1 MIKFCHKITIISKCQ
16 FFVDS
21 LRNLL
26 PWQRSWVSKYDH
38 KIEISWVCLKI
49 WRWNFFKFC
58 IRPLI
63 LVSYL
68 RIKLKK
74 ILSKTFSKKHF
85 FTNLPLTFLPYDRIF
100 LISLEKLFGHIRVN
114 MQKIKEI
121 YRAEAK
127 LCSS

>member
-1 MIKFCHKITIISKCQ
+1 M
-16 FFVDS
+16 
-21 LRNLL
+21 
-26 PWQRSWVSKYDH
+26 
-38 KIEISWVCLKI
+38 
-49 WRWNFFKFC
+49 
-58 IRPLI
+58 I

-114 MQKIKEI
+114 MQKVKEI